1 LLLGSAF
8 LIFWVK
14 KSHFEKSVV
23 DMTLFF
29 VFFLGYQKLLP
40 TLVFFHPGSLG
51 ESGYIFSGFFGG
63 DFGVSHLRAMVKI

>member
-29 VFFLGYQKLLP
+29 VFFFGLP
-40 TLVFFHPGSLG
+40 ETFTNV
-51 ESGYIFSGFFGG
+51 GFFSSGLSG
-63 DFGVSHLRAMVKI
+63 REWIYFFRVFWW